1 MLAGAPSWMSC
12 ADGPVL
18 GRVAQAPRDA
28 ATSDR
33 ANRATATAGT
43 AARGSHGI
51 RRRALTG
58 GSPLVTVARPH
69 RADWGDGRAV
79 QEFCRRAADAQIP
92 VIGQRAAI
100 LIQIHHLC
108 ASG

>member
-1 MLAGAPSWMSC
+1 
-12 ADGPVL
+12 PVL
-18 GRVAQAPRDA
+18 GRVAQAPREA

-69 RADWGDGRAV
+69 RADWGDGRVV
-79 QEFCRRAADAQIP
+79 QEFCRRAADAADTSHRATRSHP
-92 VIGQRAAI
+92 HSDTPSLRQRVTCP
-100 LIQIHHLC
+100 HE
-108 ASG
+108 